1 MFMFK
6 KIISTLVIGSTAL
19 TLAACGNGQ
28 HPQNATSQPQANE
41 AAPLEKSNQNSYKTI
56 FKNSVFLG
64 DSITE
69 ALSYHDILDEF
80 NVVAGAGKTTELSL
94 MSGDV
99 DKLAERNPQ
108 YVLIML
114 GSDDILLPPQITDN
128 PKQYSLDFYAQLIDS
143 IKEKLPKA
151 FITVLPVTP
160 VTPEA
165 EQVEPRYKN
174 INDYNQG
181 LKELADK
188 KQVGFA
194 DLSSIFADSPH
205 LYSSDGIH
213 FKPEFYTRMLDLLKD
228 RVK

>member
-1 MFMFK
+1 MFK

-19 TLAACGNGQ
+19 TFAACGNGQ
-28 HPQNATSQPQANE
+28 DPQSATSQPQVNKT
-41 AAPLEKSNQNSYKTI
+41 APLEKSNNTSYKTI

-80 NVVAGAGKTTELSL
+80 NVVAGAGTTTELSL
-94 MSGDV
+94 EGGDV
-99 DKLAERNPQ
+99 DKLAKRNPQ
-108 YVLIML
+108 HVFIML

-128 PKQYSLDFYAQLIDS
+128 PKQYSLMFYAKLIDS

-151 FITVLPVTP
+151 SITVLPVTP

-165 EQVEPRYKN
+165 EKVEQRYKN

-181 LKELADK
+181 LKELASK
-188 KQVGFA
+188 KQVGYV
-194 DLSSIFADSPH
+194 DLSSIFKDSQN
-205 LYSSDGIH
+205 LYSSDGVH

>member
-6 KIISTLVIGSTAL
+6 KIILSLVIGGTAL

-28 HPQNATSQPQANE
+28 APQDVTSQPQANE
-41 AAPLEKSNQNSYKTI
+41 TAHLEKSDQTSYKTI

-108 YVLIML
+108 HVFIML

-128 PKQYSLDFYAQLIDS
+128 PKQYSLKFYAELIDS
-143 IKEKLPKA
+143 IQEKLPEA
-151 FITVLPVTP
+151 SITVLPVTP

-174 INDYNQG
+174 ISDYNQG
-181 LKELADK
+181 LQELADK
-188 KQVGFA
+188 QQVGFA
-194 DLSSIFADSPH
+194 DLSSIFDDGQH

>member
-1 MFMFK
+1 MFK
-6 KIISTLVIGSTAL
+6 KIILTLVIGSTAL
-19 TLAACGNGQ
+19 TLAACGSGQ
-28 HPQNATSQPQANE
+28 NPQNVTSQPQVNE
-41 AAPLEKSNQNSYKTI
+41 TAPPEQPNSISYKTI

-69 ALSYHDILDEF
+69 ALSYHDILENF
-80 NVVAGAGKTTELSL
+80 NVVAGAGKTVELAL
-94 MSGDV
+94 IGGDV

-108 YVLIML
+108 HVFIML

-128 PKQYSLDFYAQLIDS
+128 PKQYSLKFYDQLIDS
-143 IKEKLPKA
+143 IKEKLPQA
-151 FITVLPVTP
+151 SITILPVTP

-174 INDYNQG
+174 IDDYNQG

-188 KQVGFA
+188 QQVGFA
-194 DLSSIFADSPH
+194 DLSSIFVDGQH

-213 FKPEFYTRMLDLLKD
+213 FKPGFYTRMLDLLKD
-228 RVK
+228 QVK

>member
-1 MFMFK
+1 MFK
-6 KIISTLVIGSTAL
+6 KIILALVIGSTAL

-28 HPQNATSQPQANE
+28 NPQNVT
-41 AAPLEKSNQNSYKTI
+41 YKTI

-108 YVLIML
+108 HVFIML

-128 PKQYSLDFYAQLIDS
+128 PKQYSLKFYAELIDS

-151 FITVLPVTP
+151 SVTVLPVTP

-165 EQVEPRYKN
+165 EKVEPRYKN

-188 KQVGFA
+188 KQVGFS
-194 DLSSIFADSPH
+194 DLSSIFADSPN

>member
-1 MFMFK
+1 MFK
-6 KIISTLVIGSTAL
+6 KIILTLVAGSTAL
-19 TLAACGNGQ
+19 TLAACGSGQ
-28 HPQNATSQPQANE
+28 QNPQNVTSQPQVNE
-41 AAPLEKSNQNSYKTI
+41 TAPPEQPNSASYKTI

-69 ALSYHDILDEF
+69 ALSYHDILDDV
-80 NVVAGAGKTTELSL
+80 NVVAGAGKTVELSL
-94 MSGDV
+94 IGGDV

-108 YVLIML
+108 HVFIML

-128 PKQYSLDFYAQLIDS
+128 PKEYSLNFYDQLIGS
-143 IKEKLPKA
+143 IREKLPEA
-151 FITVLPVTP
+151 SITILPVTP

-165 EQVEPRYKN
+165 EQVEPRYQN
-174 INDYNQG
+174 IDDYNQG
-181 LKELADK
+181 LQELADK
-188 KQVGFA
+188 QQTGFA
-194 DLSSIFADSPH
+194 DLSSIFADSTA

>member
-6 KIISTLVIGSTAL
+6 KIISTLFIGSIAL
-19 TLAACGNGQ
+19 TFAACGNGQ
-28 HPQNATSQPQANE
+28 NPQSVTSQAQVNE
-41 AAPLEKSNQNSYKTI
+41 TAYKTI
-56 FKNSVFLG
+56 FQYSVFLG

-69 ALSYHDILDEF
+69 ALSYHDILEEF
-80 NVVAGAGKTTELSL
+80 NVVAGAGTTTELSL
-94 MSGDV
+94 EGGDV

-108 YVLIML
+108 HVFIML

-128 PKQYSLDFYAQLIDS
+128 PKQYSLKFYAKLIDS

-151 FITVLPVTP
+151 SITVLPVTP

-165 EQVEPRYKN
+165 EKLEPRYKN

-181 LKELADK
+181 LKELANK
-188 KQVGFA
+188 EQVGFV
-194 DLSSIFADSPH
+194 DLSSIFTDSQD
-205 LYSSDGIH
+205 LYSADGVH
-213 FKPEFYTRMLDLLKD
+213 FKPKFYTRMLDLLKD

>member
-1 MFMFK
+1 MFK
-6 KIISTLVIGSTAL
+6 KIISTLVIGSI
-19 TLAACGNGQ
+19 TLSFAGCGNGQ
-28 HPQNATSQPQANE
+28 DPQSVSSRPQVNE
-41 AAPLEKSNQNSYKTI
+41 TAPLEKSNYTSYKTI
-56 FKNSVFLG
+56 YKHSVFLG

-80 NVVAGAGKTTELSL
+80 NVVAGAGKTTELAL
-94 MSGDV
+94 EGGDV

-108 YVLIML
+108 HIFIML
-114 GSDDILLPPQITDN
+114 GSDDLLLPPQITDN
-128 PKQYSLDFYAQLIDS
+128 PKQYSLKFYAKLIDS

-151 FITVLPVTP
+151 SITVLPVTP

-165 EQVEPRYKN
+165 EKVEQRYKN

-181 LKELADK
+181 LKELASK
-188 KQVGFA
+188 KQVGLV
-194 DLSSIFADSPH
+194 DLSSIFADSPN
-205 LYSSDGIH
+205 LYSSDGVH

>member
-1 MFMFK
+1 MFK
-6 KIISTLVIGSTAL
+6 KIISTLVIGSTTL

-41 AAPLEKSNQNSYKTI
+41 AAPLEKSNQTSYKTI

-108 YVLIML
+108 HVLIML

-151 FITVLPVTP
+151 SVTVLPVTP

-165 EQVEPRYKN
+165 EQVEPRYN

-194 DLSSIFADSPH
+194 DLSSIFADSPICIVRTAFILNQNFTH
-205 LYSSDGIH
+205 VCSSC
-213 FKPEFYTRMLDLLKD
+213 
-228 RVK
+228 

>member
-1 MFMFK
+1 MFK
-6 KIISTLVIGSTAL
+6 KIILALVIGSTAL

-28 HPQNATSQPQANE
+28 NPQNVT
-41 AAPLEKSNQNSYKTI
+41 YKTI

-69 ALSYHDILDEF
+69 ALSYHDILDDL

-94 MSGDV
+94 AGGDV
-99 DKLAERNPQ
+99 DKLAELNPQ
-108 YVLIML
+108 HVLIML

-128 PKQYSLDFYAQLIDS
+128 PKQYSLNFYAQLIDS

-151 FITVLPVTP
+151 SVTVLPVTP

-165 EQVEPRYKN
+165 EKVEPRYKN

-194 DLSSIFADSPH
+194 DLSSIFADSPN

>member
-1 MFMFK
+1 MFK
-6 KIISTLVIGSTAL
+6 KIILPLVIGSTAL
-19 TLAACGNGQ
+19 TLAACGSGQ
-28 HPQNATSQPQANE
+28 APQTVTSQPQANDT
-41 AAPLEKSNQNSYKTI
+41 AQVEKSNQTSYKTI

-99 DKLAERNPQ
+99 DKLAERKPQ
-108 YVLIML
+108 YVFIML

-128 PKQYSLDFYAQLIDS
+128 PKQYSLKFYAELIDS
-143 IKEKLPKA
+143 IREKLPEA
-151 FITVLPVTP
+151 SITVLPVTP

-174 INDYNQG
+174 ISDYNQG
-181 LKELADK
+181 LQELADK
-188 KQVGFA
+188 QQVGFA
-194 DLSSIFADSPH
+194 DLSSIFDDGQH

>member
-1 MFMFK
+1 MLK

-19 TLAACGNGQ
+19 TLAACGSGQ
-28 HPQNATSQPQANE
+28 NPQNVTSQPQVNE
-41 AAPLEKSNQNSYKTI
+41 TAPSEQPNSTSYKTI

-94 MSGDV
+94 AGGDV

-108 YVLIML
+108 YVFIML

-128 PKQYSLDFYAQLIDS
+128 PKQYSLKFYAQLIDS
-143 IKEKLPKA
+143 IREKLPEA
-151 FITVLPVTP
+151 SITVLPVTP
-160 VTPEA
+160 VTAEA
-165 EQVEPRYKN
+165 EKVEPRYKN
-174 INDYNQG
+174 IDDYNQG
-181 LKELADK
+181 LQELAGK
-188 KQVGFA
+188 KQIGFA
-194 DLSSIFADSPH
+194 DLSSIFADSTH

-213 FKPEFYTRMLDLLKD
+213 FKPEFYTRMLDLLKG
-228 RVK
+228 RVN

>member
-1 MFMFK
+1 MFK

>member
-1 MFMFK
+1 MFK

-41 AAPLEKSNQNSYKTI
+41 TAHVEKSNQTSYKTI

-94 MSGDV
+94 ISGDV

-108 YVLIML
+108 HVLIML

-151 FITVLPVTP
+151 SVTVLPVTP

-165 EQVEPRYKN
+165 EKVEPRYKN

-194 DLSSIFADSPH
+194 DLSSIFADGPH